1 MPLRLRL
8 PANWPNHVKVV
19 LIINSI
25 FFDKFL
31 NLLSS
36 ILATNRLFNDVL
48 DERSRSIILYGVIEE
63 LRIWCNCTV
72 TRLFNWIHDKFFLF
86 FVISE
91 LIDILFELFRALISQ
106 LSQLLLVHLLF
117 INSGLFD
124 LFCVFIIFIIFL
136 LFLLYLSL
144 ICVDFEPEHANL
156 VAHNEDLV
164 EDFCNVLNLLL
175 IKFLY
180 QLGRF
185 LSFLTAFLRDRFY
198 H

>member
-1 MPLRLRL
+1 M
-8 PANWPNHVKVV
+8 
-19 LIINSI
+19 
-25 FFDKFL
+25 
-31 NLLSS
+31 
-36 ILATNRLFNDVL
+36 L

-91 LIDILFELFRALISQ
+91 LVDVLFELFCALIRQ
-106 LSQLLLVHLLF
+106 LSQLLFVFLLF
-117 INSGLFD
+117 IYSGLFD
-124 LFCVFIIFIIFL
+124 LFCVLIVFIIFL

-164 EDFCNVLNLLL
+164 EDFCNVLNLFI
-175 IKFLY
+175 IKSLY

-185 LSFLTAFLRDRFY
+185 LRFLTAFLRDPFHHRLFY
-198 H
+198 LAD